1 MKIMK
6 IGALGVIASLL
17 VAGTAEAA
25 GTQAAVPVAS
35 VTAKKL
41 IRSSAPVARQSKGAE
56 GVVLGLAAAA
66 VVGLG
71 VYEVAKSDS
80 TGS

>member
-1 MKIMK
+1 MNIMK
-6 IGALGVIASLL
+6 IGAIGVVASLL

-41 IRSSAPVARQSKGAE
+41 VRSSAPVARQSKSAE
-56 GVVLGLAAAA
+56 GVVLGLAA
-66 VVGLG
+66 VGAIGVG
-71 VYEVAKSDS
+71 VYEVTKSDS